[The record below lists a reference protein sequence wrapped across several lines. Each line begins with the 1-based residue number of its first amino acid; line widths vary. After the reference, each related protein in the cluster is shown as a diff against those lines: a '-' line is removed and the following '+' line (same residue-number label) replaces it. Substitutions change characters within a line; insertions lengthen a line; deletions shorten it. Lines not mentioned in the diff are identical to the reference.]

1 MFIMATIGEA
11 LKYPFANFKRVFNY
25 WWLLVPIWGWF
36 VVPGYFIRVINEL
49 VKGNT
54 KELPAI
60 RPFAGLFRT
69 GFFVMVT
76 GLIIGIVA
84 WLFMLIPLVGWI
96 AYAYLVLIAPL
107 MIFQFAEQGKIRDG
121 LNVVRAS
128 KTVFASFGRYL
139 VAYVKTIVVGIIFL
153 VASILIITLIVTLP
167 AMNFSQYYFFAEYYK
182 QYGKKATVS
191 KKK

>member
-1 MFIMATIGEA
+1 MATIGEA

-36 VVPGYFIRVINEL
+36 VVSGYFIRVINEL

-54 KELPAI
+54 QELPAI

-139 VAYVKTIVVGIIFL
+139 VAYVKT
-153 VASILIITLIVTLP
+153 
-167 AMNFSQYYFFAEYYK
+167 
-182 QYGKKATVS
+182 
-191 KKK
+191 

>member
-69 GFFVMVT
+69 GFFVVVTWLIIVIIT
-76 GLIIGIVA
+76 GLFMFIPILGVIV
-84 WLFMLIPLVGWI
+84 
-96 AYAYLVLIAPL
+96 YAYFILVNPIL
-107 MIFQFAEQGKIRDG
+107 IFQFAEQGKIRDG

-139 VAYVKTIVVGIIFL
+139 VIYVKTIVVGIILFI
-153 VASILIITLIVTLP
+153 ASVLIITLIVTIP
-167 AMNFSQYYFFAEYYK
+167 AMSFSQCYLFAEYYK
-182 QYGKKATVS
+182 QYGKKETVS